1 MILLDKNIKLW
12 LSVMLVTLLFL
23 VLLFTLSHNPG
34 HINALL
40 VLSSILILSVSIRYL
55 IFYENSKYFKYG
67 QINIILDLIITFIL
81 CIYDTSTTSKIL
93 FFILIGDAI
102 IFYSVKYCLFIIFLC
117 YVFYIGSGYLLNG
130 YSIQT
135 DVLSYMFTF
144 TLGIASIL
152 FAMFIIKYLSLQK
165 QTLLST
171 MKKLE
176 NTNGKLAEANLELEQ
191 MVKIK
196 ERNRIA
202 AEVHDTIGHT
212 LTIVLMEIE
221 AAKIYI
227 NKDSKEARKKL
238 ELAQEQ
244 ARKGLNQI
252 IRSIRDIK
260 NDREEVGF
268 EIDLLK
274 FTDEIEHYS
283 NITVITNIT
292 ITEIISNEIGDALLK
307 SIREGVTNGIRH
319 GMATQFN
326 LCVSIMNNTI
336 DLTMIDNG
344 KGCSEI
350 KQDFGL
356 NAICQRIEALK
367 GMVEFASI
375 EGENFTI
382 EIKIP
387 IWKG

>member
-1 MILLDKNIKLW
+1 M
-12 LSVMLVTLLFL
+12 
-23 VLLFTLSHNPG
+23 
-34 HINALL
+34 
-40 VLSSILILSVSIRYL
+40 
-55 IFYENSKYFKYG
+55 
-67 QINIILDLIITFIL
+67 
-81 CIYDTSTTSKIL
+81 
-93 FFILIGDAI
+93 
-102 IFYSVKYCLFIIFLC
+102 
-117 YVFYIGSGYLLNG
+117 
-130 YSIQT
+130 
-135 DVLSYMFTF
+135 
-144 TLGIASIL
+144 
-152 FAMFIIKYLSLQK
+152 
-165 QTLLST
+165 ST

-176 NTNGKLAEANLELEQ
+176 NTNSKLSEANLELEQ

-202 AEVHDTIGHT
+202 TEVHDTIGHT

-227 NKDSKEARKKL
+227 IKDSKEAIKKL

-252 IRSIRDIK
+252 IRSIKDIK
-260 NDREEVGF
+260 NDREEVNF
-268 EIDLLK
+268 ELNLLK
-274 FTDEIEHYS
+274 FIDEIENYS

-319 GMATQFN
+319 GVATQFN
-326 LCVSIMNNTI
+326 LCVSTTNNSI
-336 DLTMIDNG
+336 NLTMIDNG

-356 NAICQRIEALK
+356 TAICQRIEDLK

-375 EGENFTI
+375 EGENFSI

-387 IWKG
+387 I

>member
-1 MILLDKNIKLW
+1 
-12 LSVMLVTLLFL
+12 
-23 VLLFTLSHNPG
+23 
-34 HINALL
+34 
-40 VLSSILILSVSIRYL
+40 
-55 IFYENSKYFKYG
+55 
-67 QINIILDLIITFIL
+67 
-81 CIYDTSTTSKIL
+81 
-93 FFILIGDAI
+93 
-102 IFYSVKYCLFIIFLC
+102 
-117 YVFYIGSGYLLNG
+117 
-130 YSIQT
+130 
-135 DVLSYMFTF
+135 
-144 TLGIASIL
+144 
-152 FAMFIIKYLSLQK
+152 
-165 QTLLST
+165 

-176 NTNGKLAEANLELEQ
+176 NTNSKLSEANLELEQ

-202 AEVHDTIGHT
+202 TEVHDTIGHT

-227 NKDSKEARKKL
+227 IKDSKEAIKKL

-252 IRSIRDIK
+252 IRSIKDIK
-260 NDREEVGF
+260 NDREEVNF
-268 EIDLLK
+268 ELNLLK
-274 FTDEIEHYS
+274 FIDEIENYS

-319 GMATQFN
+319 GVATQFN
-326 LCVSIMNNTI
+326 LCVSTTNNSI
-336 DLTMIDNG
+336 NLTMIDNG

-356 NAICQRIEALK
+356 TAICQRIEDLK

-375 EGENFTI
+375 EGENFSI

-387 IWKG
+387 I